1 VGTAWAYKVEK
12 VCTEAPATA
21 AEPAKKT
28 CKIVRVDPNKEAAP
42 KEEKKEEKK
51 KSGH

>member
-1 VGTAWAYKVEK
+1 VEK
-12 VCTEAPATA
+12 VCSNAPATA
-21 AEPAKKT
+21 ADPPKKS
-28 CKIVRVDPNKEAAP
+28 CKIVRIDPSKAPAP